1 MYEATS
7 WETVVNIFCTAPYW
21 LLGCKRKNSQN
32 FTILAWAQRN
42 NVLFASKNFHNAHG
56 TSWYFNNSSALGFAE
71 QGYKLNSTNYG
82 TRLKNHCKDLM
93 EVSSKRLCL
102 AFVRNSSRNY
112 EPYITTGGIC
122 GDKTLLSNY
131 EYTWEVMFFGREAV

>member
-1 MYEATS
+1 MDINS
-7 WETVVNIFCTAPYW
+7 CRKSH
-21 LLGCKRKNSQN
+21 KRHS
-32 FTILAWAQRN
+32 
-42 NVLFASKNFHNAHG
+42 SKNFHNAHG
-56 TSWYFNNSSALGFAE
+56 TSWYYNNSSALGFAE

-82 TRLKNHCKDLM
+82 IRLKNHCKDLM

-122 GDKTLLSNY
+122 GDKSLSNY
-131 EYTWEVMFFGREAV
+131 EYTWEVMLFGREDV